1 MTSAPFASGA
11 SGTDEHPEVAEISA
25 LTEGLLPPDRS
36 THVQAHLVDCELC
49 ADVRASLHEI
59 RDALGTLP
67 GPVRMPADVAG
78 RIDAA
83 LAAEALLDSTP
94 PSPSPSL
101 NSAVSRETETGTGTE
116 TRTEPGTPVSVSRET
131 SDATDAPHARE
142 TADRHPVS
150 AATGRSADRP
160 AGHSGGSTGPGRRDG
175 SRGPQRRRR
184 WRTTLVAAVGVVG
197 VLGIGGLV
205 VQSLDSSGQ
214 GASSASNE
222 GSTDARTT
230 AGAEDQALKQHV
242 QTLLAEK
249 SPAAESAPEID
260 TKQSPATPDT
270 GDSPMTGTSV
280 TVPSCVREG
289 IARVRDADASTS
301 ETPLAVD
308 EDARYKKATGYLVVL
323 PHAGGDVRKVDAYL
337 VDASCVS
344 GEATGPGE
352 VLVQR
357 TYPKS

>member
-49 ADVRASLHEI
+49 ADVQASLHEI
-59 RDALGTLP
+59 RDVLGTLP

-94 PSPSPSL
+94 PSP
-101 NSAVSRETETGTGTE
+101 NSAVSRETGTE
-116 TRTEPGTPVSVSRET
+116 TRAEPDAPVSVSRET
-131 SDATDAPHARE
+131 SDATDASHARE

-150 AATGRSADRP
+150 ASTGHSADRP

-214 GASSASNE
+214 GASTASNE

-289 IARVRDADASTS
+289 IARVRDTDASTS

-323 PHAGGDVRKVDAYL
+323 PHAGGDARKVDAYL